1 MQAVEQVVALLA
13 DLGTQLAEVLPAGSS
28 DAEEVRLRLDRAQ
41 LKEVLPAAGGRM
53 LDLPA
58 LLALLDWA
66 GHLVT
71 RFGAPARD
79 AAAAASQAAVR
90 RDLAT
95 AGGDP
100 AAVTAV
106 AVRGLRL
113 LATQLKLLRLDA
125 GELSSGAAC
134 LQRHDA
140 CMRMSQSDSQF
151 TIMPSFNSAANVHLR
166 LLARQLGAE
175 GAAAYATSKFEEM
188 LGSVQNCSPDQLG
201 QRLPH
206 TRAWLA
212 AASGQL
218 AHVEQLEAVLA
229 SETSTA
235 PVEQV
240 PAPPQ
245 MRAGLRASGARSG
258 STTGPKILLTPC
270 QARTWR
276 GLVRLGLVQL
286 ASGAINSWQ
295 AGCWNGL
302 SKS

>member
-1 MQAVEQVVALLA
+1 MHSCVWWQERLVGRAESDQVQAVEQVVALLA

-79 AAAAASQAAVR
+79 AGAAASQAAVR
-90 RDLAT
+90 HNLAS

-125 GELSSGAAC
+125 GELSSGADC
-134 LQRHDA
+134 LQRDGA
-140 CMRMSQSDSQF
+140 FYGNVSIRF
-151 TIMPSFNSAANVHLR
+151 TIHPLSLLSTLQPMP
-166 LLARQLGAE
+166 
-175 GAAAYATSKFEEM
+175 T
-188 LGSVQNCSPDQLG
+188 
-201 QRLPH
+201 
-206 TRAWLA
+206 
-212 AASGQL
+212 
-218 AHVEQLEAVLA
+218 
-229 SETSTA
+229 
-235 PVEQV
+235 
-240 PAPPQ
+240 
-245 MRAGLRASGARSG
+245 
-258 STTGPKILLTPC
+258 
-270 QARTWR
+270 
-276 GLVRLGLVQL
+276 
-286 ASGAINSWQ
+286 
-295 AGCWNGL
+295 
-302 SKS
+302 